1 MHQTAQAA
9 VMGSSV
15 IQFTSASDDNGDD
28 EPDRGGGGEDCSE
41 CQSEAKGFQGVRQG
55 GSARPK
61 GVVRHNETPVMVA
74 FYVSDVLDMT
84 GNDGVVSRMSAA
96 DKDD

>member
-1 MHQTAQAA
+1 MATTNPIAA
-9 VMGSSV
+9 AAAR
-15 IQFTSASDDNGDD
+15 IAASARAR
-28 EPDRGGGGEDCSE
+28 PR
-41 CQSEAKGFQGVRQG
+41 GFQGVRQG